1 MKKFNLRISVLF
13 LTLGISI
20 TLFADSKASYPGGED
35 AMKEY
40 LASNL
45 QYPAAAKQNGIEGV
59 VNVSFV
65 VKADGSIGT
74 IKIARLID
82 PDLEQEAIRLV
93 KNMPAWTPA
102 EKDGKAV
109 DSTTEI
115 AIPFQIPGE

>member
-1 MKKFNLRISVLF
+1 MSV
-13 LTLGISI
+13 TLW
-20 TLFADSKASYPGGED
+20 ADSASYPGGD
-35 AMKEY
+35 SAMQEY
-40 LASNL
+40 LTANMK
-45 QYPAAAKQNGIEGV
+45 YPAAAKQNGIEGV

-102 EKDGKAV
+102 TNGGSAV
-109 DSTTEI
+109 DSTVEI
-115 AIPFQIPGE
+115 AIPFQLSE

>member
-1 MKKFNLRISVLF
+1 MKKFSLRIGVLF
-13 LTLGISI
+13 LSLGISI
-20 TLFADSKASYPGGED
+20 TLFADSKPSYPGGAD
-35 AMKEY
+35 AMNEY
-40 LASNL
+40 LSSNL
-45 QYPAAAKQNGIEGV
+45 KYPEAAKQNGIEGV